1 MDVSDI
7 DLTDDDKIDD
17 DAETAVQFTRESAEP
32 ENTDTEASKTKIDT
46 SKHSK
51 ETDKSISSLKKNLST
66 LTSFIQNLIVF
77 FTFSKLKKI
86 NCHIFSFLGTTFS
99 FLGIKILLYFR
110 YELSSLAASTLI
122 FFSYS

>member
-1 MDVSDI
+1 MDK
-7 DLTDDDKIDD
+7 TDDDKTDD
-17 DAETAVQFTRESAEP
+17 DVETQVEFTRELAES
-32 ENTDTEASKTKIDT
+32 SKTKVGT
-46 SKHSK
+46 ST
-51 ETDKSISSLKKNLST
+51 EIDKSITSLKKNLST

-86 NCHIFSFLGTTFS
+86 NCHIFSFLGLTFS

-110 YELSSLAASTLI
+110 YELSPLAASTLI